1 MNLEQLIEQLE
12 AAEQTEY
19 EALVAESQAGGDV
32 KAIRGR
38 LARLAVAVLKRLGQQ
53 PNPGSI
59 IGEFNQLY
67 AAASTQAPAKLEAPG
82 LSATPIPWP

>member
-1 MNLEQLIEQLE
+1 MNLEQLIEELE

-19 EALVAESQAGGDV
+19 EALVAESQAGGDA

-67 AAASTQAPAKLEAPG
+67 ATAGTLGPG
-82 LSATPIPWP
+82 QTGGTRSVGY